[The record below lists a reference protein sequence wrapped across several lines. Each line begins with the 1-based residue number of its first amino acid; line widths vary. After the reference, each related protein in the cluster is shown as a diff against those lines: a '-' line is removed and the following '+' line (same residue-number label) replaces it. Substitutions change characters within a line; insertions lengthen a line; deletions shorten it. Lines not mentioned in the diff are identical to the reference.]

1 MGSEIYDVKVT
12 LIGNDDSMVVVSYAT
27 KVSSKKN
34 KDTST
39 TLTFDGDVNTSAKN
53 TGGTISIERLAWP
66 QDVDEAIRLESLL
79 ESENIK
85 SVVCSGRAY
94 TVNGESY
101 DKKTIGTNVT
111 VTSDE
116 DEWSPSDGVTQ
127 KLELAV
133 NKLERQNLVK

>member
-1 MGSEIYDVKVT
+1 MGSEIYDVKIT
-12 LIGNDDSMVVVSYAT
+12 IGTATDSVVLAYAT
-27 KVSSKKN
+27 KVTNKKN

-66 QDVDEAIRLESLL
+66 NDVEETKLLENILESDL
-79 ESENIK
+79 IK
-85 SVVCSGRAY
+85 TIVCSGTAY
-94 TVNGESY
+94 TVNGDMY
-101 DKKTIGTNVT
+101 TKQVIGTNVT

-127 KLELAV
+127 KLEVAV
-133 NKLERQNLVK
+133 NRLERKNE

>member
-1 MGSEIYDVKVT
+1 MGSEIYDVKIT
-12 LIGNDDSMVVVSYAT
+12 IGNDDGSVVLAYAT

-34 KDTST
+34 KDAST

-66 QDVDEAIRLESLL
+66 ASVDEAVLMENLL
-79 ESENIK
+79 EADIIK
-85 SVVCSGRAY
+85 TVTCTGRAY
-94 TVNGESY
+94 TANGDPY
-101 DKKTIGTNVT
+101 TKQIIGTNVT
-111 VTSDE
+111 ITSDE

-133 NKLERQNLVK
+133 NKLQRINE

>member
-1 MGSEIYDVKVT
+1 MGSEIYDVKIT
-12 LIGNDDSMVVVSYAT
+12 IGNDNDNLVLAYAT

-34 KDTST
+34 KDSST

-66 QDVDEAIRLESLL
+66 ATVEEAVRLEDLL
-79 ESENIK
+79 EDDIIK
-85 SVVCSGRAY
+85 TIVCSGTAY
-94 TVNGESY
+94 TVNGDRY
-101 DKKTIGTNVT
+101 TKQIIGSNVT

-116 DEWSPSDGVTQ
+116 EEWGPSDGVTQ

-133 NKLERQNLVK
+133 NRLQRINE

>member
-12 LIGNDDSMVVVSYAT
+12 IGNDDDNIVLAYAT

-34 KDTST
+34 KDTNT

-66 QDVDEAIRLESLL
+66 ATVDEAKRLEDLL
-79 ESENIK
+79 EADLIK
-85 SVVCSGRAY
+85 SVTCTGRAY
-94 TVNGESY
+94 TANGDPY
-101 DKKTIGTNVT
+101 TKQIIGTHVT

-133 NKLERQNLVK
+133 NKLQRINE

>member
-12 LIGNDDSMVVVSYAT
+12 IGNDDDNVVLAYAT

-66 QDVDEAIRLESLL
+66 ASVEEAIRLEEIL
-79 ESENIK
+79 EADLIK

-94 TVNGESY
+94 TANGDPY
-101 DKKTIGTNVT
+101 VKRIVGTNVT

-127 KLELAV
+127 KLELGV
-133 NKLERQNLVK
+133 NTLQRFNE

>member
-12 LIGNDDSMVVVSYAT
+12 IGTGSASVVLAYAT

-34 KDTST
+34 KDAST

-66 QDVDEAIRLESLL
+66 NDVEQAVLLEEILESDL
-79 ESENIK
+79 IK
-85 SVVCSGRAY
+85 TVTCSGRAY
-94 TVNGESY
+94 TVNGEMY
-101 DKKTIGTNVT
+101 TKQIIGTNVT

-133 NKLERQNLVK
+133 NKLQRINE

>member
-1 MGSEIYDVKVT
+1 MGSEIYDVKIT
-12 LIGNDDSMVVVSYAT
+12 IATATDSVMLAYAT

-66 QDVDEAIRLESLL
+66 TDVEEAIRLESIL
-79 ESENIK
+79 ESDLIT

-94 TVNGESY
+94 TVNGDPY
-101 DKKTIGTNVT
+101 NKQIIGTNVT

-133 NKLERQNLVK
+133 NKLQRINE

>member
-1 MGSEIYDVKVT
+1 MGSEIYDVKIT
-12 LIGNDDSMVVVSYAT
+12 IGNDNDSIVLAYAT

-66 QDVDEAIRLESLL
+66 QSVDEAKRLEALL
-79 ESENIK
+79 EADMIK

-94 TVNGESY
+94 TANGDPY
-101 DKKTIGTNVT
+101 MKRIIGSNVT

-133 NKLERQNLVK
+133 NRLERQNE

>member
-12 LIGNDDSMVVVSYAT
+12 IGNDDDSIVLAYAT

-66 QDVDEAIRLESLL
+66 QSVDEAKRLEALL
-79 ESENIK
+79 EADMIK

-94 TVNGESY
+94 TANGDAY
-101 DKKTIGTNVT
+101 IKRIIGTNVT

-133 NKLERQNLVK
+133 NRLERQNE

>member
-1 MGSEIYDVKVT
+1 MGSEIYDVKIT
-12 LIGNDDSMVVVSYAT
+12 IGTATDSVVLAYAT
-27 KVSSKKN
+27 KVTNKKN

-66 QDVDEAIRLESLL
+66 NDVEEAKLLENILESDL
-79 ESENIK
+79 IK
-85 SVVCSGRAY
+85 TIVCSGTAY
-94 TVNGESY
+94 TVNGNMY
-101 DKKTIGTNVT
+101 TKQVIGTNVT

-127 KLELAV
+127 KLEVAV
-133 NKLERQNLVK
+133 NRLERKNE

>member
-12 LIGNDDSMVVVSYAT
+12 IGTDDANVVLAYAT

-66 QDVDEAIRLESLL
+66 TDVNEAILLEEILESDL
-79 ESENIK
+79 IK
-85 SVVCSGRAY
+85 TVTCSGRAY
-94 TVNGESY
+94 TVNGDVYS
-101 DKKTIGTNVT
+101 KQIIGTNVT

-133 NKLERQNLVK
+133 NKLQRINE

>member
-12 LIGNDDSMVVVSYAT
+12 ITSNSGSVELLYAT

-66 QDVDEAIRLESLL
+66 RSVEEAILL
-79 ESENIK
+79 EKILEDDIIK

-94 TVNGESY
+94 TVGGASY
-101 DKKTIGTNVT
+101 NKQVIGTNVT
-111 VTSDE
+111 ITSDE
-116 DEWSPSDGVTQ
+116 DEWSPSDGITQ

-133 NKLERQNLVK
+133 DRLERINE

>member
-1 MGSEIYDVKVT
+1 MGSEIYDVKIT
-12 LIGNDDSMVVVSYAT
+12 IGTATDSGGLADAT
-27 KVSSKKN
+27 KVTNKKN

-66 QDVDEAIRLESLL
+66 NDVEEAKLLENILESDL
-79 ESENIK
+79 IK
-85 SVVCSGRAY
+85 TIVCSGTAY
-94 TVNGESY
+94 TVNGDMY
-101 DKKTIGTNVT
+101 TKQVIGTNVT

-133 NKLERQNLVK
+133 NRLQRINE

>member
-12 LIGNDDSMVVVSYAT
+12 IGTGNASVVLAYAT

-34 KDTST
+34 KDAST

-66 QDVDEAIRLESLL
+66 NDVEQAVLLEEILESDL
-79 ESENIK
+79 IK
-85 SVVCSGRAY
+85 TVTCSGRAY
-94 TVNGESY
+94 TVNGEMY
-101 DKKTIGTNVT
+101 TKQIIGTNVT

-133 NKLERQNLVK
+133 NKLQRINE

>member
-12 LIGNDDSMVVVSYAT
+12 IGNDSDSIVLAYAT
-27 KVSSKKN
+27 KVTSKKN

-66 QDVDEAIRLESLL
+66 ASVEEAVRLETLL
-79 ESENIK
+79 ESDLIK
-85 SVVCSGRAY
+85 SVTCSGRAY
-94 TVNGESY
+94 TVNGDSY
-101 DKKTIGTNVT
+101 VKKIIGTNVT

-133 NKLERQNLVK
+133 NKLQRINE

>member
-12 LIGNDDSMVVVSYAT
+12 IGNDDDNVVLAYAT
-27 KVSSKKN
+27 KVSNKKN

-53 TGGTISIERLAWP
+53 TGGTITIERLAWP
-66 QDVDEAIRLESLL
+66 ASVDEAKRLEELL
-79 ESENIK
+79 EADVIK

-94 TVNGESY
+94 TANGDSY
-101 DKKTIGTNVT
+101 IKQVIGTNVT

-133 NKLERQNLVK
+133 NKLQRINE

>member
-12 LIGNDDSMVVVSYAT
+12 IGTADQSVVLAYAT

-66 QDVDEAIRLESLL
+66 QNVEEAKLLEQILESDL
-79 ESENIK
+79 IK
-85 SVVCSGRAY
+85 TIICSGRAY
-94 TVNGESY
+94 TVNGDPYRKE
-101 DKKTIGTNVT
+101 IVGTSVT

-127 KLELAV
+127 KLELGV
-133 NKLERQNLVK
+133 NVLKRNNE

>member
-1 MGSEIYDVKVT
+1 MGSEIYDVKIT
-12 LIGNDDSMVVVSYAT
+12 IGTATDSVLLAYAT

-66 QDVDEAIRLESLL
+66 TDVEEAIRLESIL
-79 ESENIK
+79 ESDLIT

-94 TVNGESY
+94 TVNGDSY
-101 DKKTIGTNVT
+101 NKQIIGTNVT
-111 VTSDE
+111 ITSDE

-133 NKLERQNLVK
+133 NKLQRINE

>member
-12 LIGNDDSMVVVSYAT
+12 IGTDDSNVVLAYAT
-27 KVSSKKN
+27 KVTNKKN

-53 TGGTISIERLAWP
+53 TGGTITLERLAWP
-66 QDVDEAIRLESLL
+66 TDVNEAILLEEILESDL
-79 ESENIK
+79 IK
-85 SVVCSGRAY
+85 TVTCTGRAY
-94 TVNGESY
+94 TVNGDVY
-101 DKKTIGTNVT
+101 TKQVIGTNVT

-133 NKLERQNLVK
+133 NRLQRINE

>member
-1 MGSEIYDVKVT
+1 MGSEIYDVKIT
-12 LIGNDDSMVVVSYAT
+12 MGNNDDNIVLAYAS

-66 QDVDEAIRLESLL
+66 SSVEEAVRLENLL
-79 ESENIK
+79 EADFIK
-85 SVVCSGRAY
+85 TVICSGRAY
-94 TVNGESY
+94 TANGDAY
-101 DKKTIGTNVT
+101 TKQIIGTNVT
-111 VTSDE
+111 ITYDE
-116 DEWSPSDGVTQ
+116 EEWSPNDGVTQ

-133 NKLERQNLVK
+133 NNLQRINE

>member
-1 MGSEIYDVKVT
+1 MGSEIYDVKIT
-12 LIGNDDSMVVVSYAT
+12 MGNNDDNIVLAYAS

-66 QDVDEAIRLESLL
+66 SSVEEAVRLENLL
-79 ESENIK
+79 EADFIK
-85 SVVCSGRAY
+85 TVICSGRAY
-94 TVNGESY
+94 TANGDVY
-101 DKKTIGTNVT
+101 TKQIIGTNVT
-111 VTSDE
+111 ITSDE
-116 DEWSPSDGVTQ
+116 EEWSPNDGVTQ

-133 NKLERQNLVK
+133 NNLQRINE

>member
-1 MGSEIYDVKVT
+1 MGSEIYDVKIT
-12 LIGNDDSMVVVSYAT
+12 IGTATNSVVLAFAT

-66 QDVDEAIRLESLL
+66 RDVEEAILLEEILESDL
-79 ESENIK
+79 IK
-85 SVVCSGRAY
+85 SITCTGRAY
-94 TVNGESY
+94 TVNGDPY
-101 DKKTIGTNVT
+101 TKQIIGSNVT

-133 NKLERQNLVK
+133 NKLQRINE

>member
-1 MGSEIYDVKVT
+1 MGSEIYDVKIT
-12 LIGNDDSMVVVSYAT
+12 IGTATDSVVLAYAT

-66 QDVDEAIRLESLL
+66 TDVEEAVRLEEIL
-79 ESENIK
+79 ESDLIK
-85 SVVCSGRAY
+85 TVVCSGRAY
-94 TVNGESY
+94 TVNGDAY
-101 DKKTIGTNVT
+101 NKQIIGTDVT

-116 DEWSPSDGVTQ
+116 DEWSPSDGITQ

-133 NKLERQNLVK
+133 NKLKRINE

>member
-12 LIGNDDSMVVVSYAT
+12 IGNNDDNVVLAYAT

-66 QDVDEAIRLESLL
+66 ASVEEAIRLEEIL
-79 ESENIK
+79 EADLIK

-94 TVNGESY
+94 TANGDPY
-101 DKKTIGTNVT
+101 VKRIVGTNVT

-127 KLELAV
+127 KLELGV
-133 NKLERQNLVK
+133 NTLQRFNE

>member
-12 LIGNDDSMVVVSYAT
+12 IGTADQSVVLAYAT

-66 QDVDEAIRLESLL
+66 TNVDEARLL
-79 ESENIK
+79 EDILEAELIK
-85 SVVCSGRAY
+85 TVVCSGKAY
-94 TVNGESY
+94 DVNGNMY
-101 DKKTIGTNVT
+101 IKQITGTNVT

-133 NKLERQNLVK
+133 NVLKRTNE

>member
-1 MGSEIYDVKVT
+1 MGSEIYDVKIT
-12 LIGNDDSMVVVSYAT
+12 IGTATDSVVLAYAT
-27 KVSSKKN
+27 KVTNKKN

-66 QDVDEAIRLESLL
+66 NDVEEAKLLENILESDL
-79 ESENIK
+79 IK
-85 SVVCSGRAY
+85 TIVCSGTAY
-94 TVNGESY
+94 TVNGDMY
-101 DKKTIGTNVT
+101 TKQVIGTNVT

-127 KLELAV
+127 KLEVAV
-133 NKLERQNLVK
+133 NRLERKNE

>member
-1 MGSEIYDVKVT
+1 MGSEIYDVKIT
-12 LIGNDDSMVVVSYAT
+12 IGNDDDSIVLAYAT
-27 KVSSKKN
+27 KVTSKKN

-53 TGGTISIERLAWP
+53 TGGTISIERLSWP
-66 QDVDEAIRLESLL
+66 ADVEEAVRLEALL

-85 SVVCSGRAY
+85 TVVCSGRAY
-94 TVNGESY
+94 TANGDPY
-101 DKKTIGTNVT
+101 NKQIIGTQVT

-133 NKLERQNLVK
+133 NRLQRINE

>member
-12 LIGNDDSMVVVSYAT
+12 IGNNEDNVVLAYAT

-66 QDVDEAIRLESLL
+66 ASVEEAIRLEEIL
-79 ESENIK
+79 EADLIK

-94 TVNGESY
+94 TANGDPY
-101 DKKTIGTNVT
+101 VKRIVGTNVT

-127 KLELAV
+127 KLELGV
-133 NKLERQNLVK
+133 NTLQRFNE

>member
-1 MGSEIYDVKVT
+1 MGSEIYDVKIS
-12 LIGNDDSMVVVSYAT
+12 IGNDEDNIVLAYAT
-27 KVSSKKN
+27 KVTNKKN

-66 QDVDEAIRLESLL
+66 SSIEEAVRLESIL
-79 ESENIK
+79 EADVIK
-85 SVVCSGRAY
+85 SVTCSGRAY
-94 TVNGESY
+94 TANGDSY
-101 DKKTIGTNVT
+101 IKRIVGTNVT

-133 NKLERQNLVK
+133 NRLQRFNE

>member
-1 MGSEIYDVKVT
+1 MGSEIFDVKIT
-12 LIGNDDSMVVVSYAT
+12 IGNDDDNVVLAYAT

-34 KDTST
+34 KDSST

-66 QDVDEAIRLESLL
+66 ASVEEAVRLESIL
-79 ESENIK
+79 EADVIK
-85 SVVCSGRAY
+85 SVTCSGRAY
-94 TVNGESY
+94 TANGDAY
-101 DKKTIGTNVT
+101 TKQIIGTNVT

-127 KLELAV
+127 KLELSV
-133 NKLERQNLVK
+133 NKLQRLNE